1 LQAAR
6 QQPVFA
12 ERADVLFR
20 STFLDIQVMNTES
33 IGFVLPHWFYWG
45 WLGVMPLI
53 FMAWG
58 KSQNVIPDVPYE
70 ADGGPVERAL
80 DWLSDRTGLFVA
92 LWSVNAVLAYTYEV
106 TARYLF
112 NMPTIWVH
120 ESSFLLFG
128 MQYMLGGAY
137 GLLHGS
143 HVRVDVIYTRLSKRT
158 QAAIDVFTSVFFFIF
173 IVAMC
178 ATGWTFFS
186 ESLAMDERSVET
198 WQIQYWPVKGMMLLG
213 AILILLAGVARLI
226 KDVRT
231 FETALR
237 QEVKA

>member
-1 LQAAR
+1 M
-6 QQPVFA
+6 
-12 ERADVLFR
+12 
-20 STFLDIQVMNTES
+20 IES
-33 IGFVLPHWFYWG
+33 VGFVMPHWFYWG
-45 WLGVMPLI
+45 WLAVMPLI
-53 FMAWG
+53 FIAWG
-58 KSQNVIPDVPYE
+58 TAQKVIPEVPYLSD
-70 ADGGPVERAL
+70 AGPIERAL
-80 DWLSDRTGLFVA
+80 DWISDRSGLFVA

-143 HVRVDVIYTRLSKRT
+143 HVRVDVIYTRLTRRT

-173 IVAMC
+173 VIAMC
-178 ATGWTFFS
+178 TTGTRFFL
-186 ESLAMDERSVET
+186 ESVAMDERSVET

-213 AILILLAGVARLI
+213 AILIVLAGIARLI
-226 KDVRT
+226 KDIRT
-231 FETALR
+231 FENSLKSEA
-237 QEVKA
+237 QA

>member
-1 LQAAR
+1 M
-6 QQPVFA
+6 
-12 ERADVLFR
+12 
-20 STFLDIQVMNTES
+20 IES
-33 IGFVLPHWFYWG
+33 VGFVMPHWFYWG
-45 WLGVMPLI
+45 WLAVMPLI
-53 FMAWG
+53 FIAWG
-58 KSQNVIPDVPYE
+58 TAQKVIPEVPYLSD
-70 ADGGPVERAL
+70 AGPIERSL
-80 DWLSDRTGLFVA
+80 DWISDRSGLFVA

-143 HVRVDVIYTRLSKRT
+143 HVRVDVIYTRLTRRT

-173 IVAMC
+173 VIAMC
-178 ATGWTFFS
+178 TTGTRFFL
-186 ESLAMDERSVET
+186 ESVAMDERSVET

-213 AILILLAGVARLI
+213 AILIVLAGIARLI
-226 KDVRT
+226 KDIRT
-231 FETALR
+231 FENSLKSEA
-237 QEVKA
+237 QA

>member
-1 LQAAR
+1 M
-6 QQPVFA
+6 
-12 ERADVLFR
+12 
-20 STFLDIQVMNTES
+20 IES
-33 IGFVLPHWFYWG
+33 VGFVMPHWFYWG
-45 WLGVMPLI
+45 WLAVMPLI
-53 FMAWG
+53 FIAWG
-58 KSQNVIPDVPYE
+58 NAQKVIPDVPYLDD
-70 ADGGPVERAL
+70 AGPVERAL
-80 DWLSDRTGLFVA
+80 DWISDRSGLFVA
-92 LWSVNAVLAYTYEV
+92 LWSVNAVFAYTYEV

-143 HVRVDVIYTRLSKRT
+143 HVRVDVIYTRLTRRT

-173 IVAMC
+173 VIAMC
-178 ATGWTFFS
+178 TTGARFFT

-213 AILILLAGVARLI
+213 AILIVLAGIARLI
-226 KDVRT
+226 KDIRI
-231 FETALR
+231 FEKSLKSEA
-237 QEVKA
+237 QA